1 MCRTRLA
8 ETLFDIA
15 YKIQAI
21 LVETLLKAVYGEDCL
36 VLNIYRPSDVEA
48 STPIMVWI
56 HGGGMQAGSG
66 MSVYTNATHLAKA
79 DFQTVSVGLRG
90 CTCIGYTCIG

>member
-1 MCRTRLA
+1 M
-8 ETLFDIA
+8 
-15 YKIQAI
+15 
-21 LVETLLKAVYGEDCL
+21 KAVYDEDCL
-36 VLNIYRPSDVEA
+36 VLNIYRPSDAEA

-79 DFQTVSVGLRG
+79 DLQIILGGL
-90 CTCIGYTCIG
+90 

>member
-1 MCRTRLA
+1 MSRSKEYIDKKT
-8 ETLFDIA
+8 FW
-15 YKIQAI
+15 
-21 LVETLLKAVYGEDCL
+21 KAVYDEDCL
-36 VLNIYRPSDVEA
+36 VLNIYRPSDAEA

-79 DFQTVSVGLRG
+79 DFQMVSGRA
-90 CTCIGYTCIG
+90 

>member
-1 MCRTRLA
+1 MSRSKEYIDKKT
-8 ETLFDIA
+8 FW
-15 YKIQAI
+15 
-21 LVETLLKAVYGEDCL
+21 KAVYGEDCL
-36 VLNIYRPSDVEA
+36 VLNIYRPSDAEA

-79 DFQTVSVGLRG
+79 DFQMVSGSDEIIG
-90 CTCIGYTCIG
+90 CKAFVYAS